1 MANDQ
6 PQPETAPYGSWS
18 TPLTAERVSAS
29 SVTLSDVRV
38 DGSDVIWSEGRASE
52 DGRTQLVRRASDGDT
67 AELLEAGQNAR
78 TAVHEYGGGA
88 WWVRDRVVWFVDWSD
103 QRLYR
108 RDPDS
113 GRTEPLVPEPEIERG
128 DRYAD
133 GDLTPDGEWIACV
146 REHHPRGDR
155 PLDVRNEIVQLA
167 AQRPSTPEVIVSGSD
182 FYAAP
187 RWSSDGRWLCW
198 LEWDHPN
205 MPWDQTRLQV
215 RDLTTGSALLVAGG
229 DDQSVLEP
237 CWQSD
242 GSLTFISD
250 RTGWWN
256 LYRWTPS
263 INAVEPLVEIDADI
277 GVPQWLLGR
286 YRYAFLGDGRI
297 VFARTRDG
305 LDGLALRLRD
315 GTVVDLQLPY
325 TTVSAVR
332 AAADDSVVLVAG
344 TPTAELSVVRV
355 TLPDDRTA
363 PQVASL
369 RRARELD
376 ELEVDE
382 RYLSVPE
389 VISFP
394 SNSGRTAAALFYR
407 PVNPRYA
414 GPEDELPPLLV
425 AVHGGPTG
433 AASAHLQLGIQY
445 WTSRGFA
452 VVDVNYGGSTGYGRA
467 YRQLL
472 RGAWGVVDV
481 EDAAAAA
488 RWLADQGLVDPA
500 RMCIRGG
507 SAGGYTTLAAMVQ
520 PDTPFAA
527 GADFFGLA
535 DLEVFTGQTHK
546 FESRYLDGLLGPYPA
561 ARELYRER
569 SPLYHVEQL
578 SRPLIVLQGLEDK
591 IVPPNQAELIV
602 EALRRRGIPVAM
614 LLFEGEQ
621 HGFRRAETIRRA
633 LDAELSF
640 YAQVLGFE
648 LPDSERI
655 ELLAIEN
662 LTYIR

>member
-1 MANDQ
+1 MANEHAQ
-6 PQPETAPYGSWS
+6 PQTAPYGSWS
-18 TPLTAERVSAS
+18 TPFTSELVSTS
-29 SVTLSDVRV
+29 SVALSDVRV
-38 DGSDVIWSEGRASE
+38 DRSDVIWSEGRAVE
-52 DGRTQLVRRASDGDT
+52 GGRIQLVRRDRDGRT
-67 AELLEAGQNAR
+67 TELLPPGRNAR

-88 WWVRDRVVWFVDWSD
+88 WWVRDGIVWFADWSD

-108 RDPDS
+108 RDPGS
-113 GRTEPLVPEPEIERG
+113 GRAEPLVPEPEIERG

-133 GDLTPDGEWIACV
+133 GDLSPDRESIACI
-146 REHHPRGDR
+146 REHHSRG
-155 PLDVRNEIVQLA
+155 A
-167 AQRPSTPEVIVSGSD
+167 
-182 FYAAP
+182 
-187 RWSSDGRWLCW
+187 
-198 LEWDHPN
+198 
-205 MPWDQTRLQV
+205 MPWDRTRQRV
-215 RDLTTGSALLVAGG
+215 RDLSADRDLLVAGDG
-229 DDQSVLEP
+229 DESVLEP
-237 CWQSD
+237 SWQSD

-256 LYRWTPS
+256 LYRWSPVANT
-263 INAVEPLVEIDADI
+263 VEPLVEIDADI
-277 GVPQWLLGR
+277 GVPQWLLGLS
-286 YRYAFLGDGRI
+286 RYAFLSDGRV

-305 LDGLALRLRD
+305 LDGLGLRQVD
-315 GTVVDLQLPY
+315 GTVVDLELPY
-325 TTVSAVR
+325 TTVSTVR
-332 AAADDSVVLVAG
+332 AAGDDSVVLVAG

-355 TLPDDRTA
+355 TLPDGGGA
-363 PQVASL
+363 PAVAAL
-369 RRARELD
+369 RQARKLD
-376 ELEVDE
+376 QLGIDS

-394 SNSGRTAAALFYR
+394 SESGRTAAALFYR
-407 PVNPRYA
+407 PANPRYA
-414 GPEDELPPLLV
+414 GPEGELPPLLV

-433 AASAHLQLGIQY
+433 AANAHLQLGIQY

-452 VVDVNYGGSTGYGRA
+452 LVDVNYGGSTGYGRA

-472 RGAWGVVDV
+472 QGAWGVVDV

-507 SAGGYTTLAAMVQ
+507 SAGGYTTLAAMSQ

-535 DLEVFTGQTHK
+535 DLEVFVGQTHK

-569 SPLYHVEQL
+569 SPLYHVEEP
-578 SRPLIVLQGLEDK
+578 SRPLLVLQGLEDK

-602 EALRRRGIPVAM
+602 EPLRRRGIPVAV

-648 LPDSERI
+648 LPDGERI
-655 ELLAIEN
+655 EPVAIEN
-662 LTYIR
+662 LTHIS